1 MKRKRSQVQRPT
13 KKQRLDT
20 QELVNCLQDKEEDL
34 VTEAT
39 FNDSKVAVD
48 FAYEDAKLAIKRE
61 FKTLDPT
68 KVVSSKMLAFE
79 QKMEYEEGLYAD
91 RMRKINEEFTEKK
104 AALLEKRTER
114 EKTQTLDE
122 KIEECT
128 DLALK
133 TCSEATWQEI
143 GKFRCVTKRLD
154 SCQDDFS
161 EVQRER
167 YVHVLEEMSKKG
179 WKKRTV

>member
-1 MKRKRSQVQRPT
+1 MKRKRSELQLLT

-20 QELVNCLQDKEEDL
+20 QDLVNRLQDEEEDL

-39 FNDSKVAVD
+39 FNDSKVAVE

-68 KVVSSKMLAFE
+68 KVVSTKKLAFE
-79 QKMEYEEGLYAD
+79 QKMEYEEGLHTD

-104 AALLEKRTER
+104 AALLKKRSER

-122 KIEECT
+122 KIEECA
-128 DLALK
+128 DLSLK

-154 SCQDDFS
+154 SLQDEFS

-167 YVHVLEEMSKKG
+167 YVQVLEEMSKKG
-179 WKKRTV
+179 WKKKTV

>member
-1 MKRKRSQVQRPT
+1 MKRKRSEVQRPT

-20 QELVNCLQDKEEDL
+20 QELVNRLQDEEEDL
-34 VTEAT
+34 ITEST
-39 FNDSKVAVD
+39 FSDSKVAVE

-68 KVVSSKMLAFE
+68 KVVYTKKLSFE
-79 QKMEYEEGLYAD
+79 QKMEYEEGLHAD
-91 RMRKINEEFTEKK
+91 RMRKINDEFAEKK
-104 AALLEKRTER
+104 AAILKKRTER
-114 EKTQTLDE
+114 ENTQTLNE
-122 KIEECT
+122 KIDECA

-133 TCSEATWQEI
+133 PCSEATWQEL
-143 GKFRCVTKRLD
+143 GKFRCVTTRLD
-154 SCQDDFS
+154 SLHDKFS

-167 YVHVLEEMSKKG
+167 YVQVLEEMSKNG

>member
-20 QELVNCLQDKEEDL
+20 QELVNCLQDEEEDL

-48 FAYEDAKLAIKRE
+48 FAYEDAKLAIERE

-68 KVVSSKMLAFE
+68 KVSKMLAFE
-79 QKMEYEEGLYAD
+79 QKMEYEEGLHAD

-104 AALLEKRTER
+104 AALLQKRTER

-122 KIEECT
+122 KIEDCT

-154 SCQDDFS
+154 SCQDEFS
-161 EVQRER
+161 DVQRER
-167 YVHVLEEMSKKG
+167 YVQVLEEMSKKG
-179 WKKRTV
+179 WKRTV